1 MTDIKRILV
10 PVDGSE
16 TSDRAIEEAIKIAEV
31 YNSCLLYTSR
41 CV

>member
-31 YNSCLLYTSR
+31 YNSDITIHIF
-41 CV
+41 V

>member
-16 TSDRAIEEAIKIAEV
+16 TSDRAIEEAINYDSKIVVLSA
-31 YNSCLLYTSR
+31 
-41 CV
+41 